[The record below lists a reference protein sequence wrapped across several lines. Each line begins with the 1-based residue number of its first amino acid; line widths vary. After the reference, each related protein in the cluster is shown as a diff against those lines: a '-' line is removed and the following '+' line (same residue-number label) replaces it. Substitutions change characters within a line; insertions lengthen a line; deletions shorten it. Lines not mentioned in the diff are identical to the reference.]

1 METLELILIVTRIL
15 VYIAVVGV
23 LVYLVLILKEVR
35 EMVADAK
42 DVVKVGRNITTSI
55 ASPVNSVV
63 SLLSGVAKG
72 INAIRSVTDL
82 FDKGEEGEYED
93 Y

>member
-1 METLELILIVTRIL
+1 
-15 VYIAVVGV
+15 
-23 LVYLVLILKEVR
+23 
-35 EMVADAK
+35 
-42 DVVKVGRNITTSI
+42 
-55 ASPVNSVV
+55 VV